1 MYDALAAL
9 LAAHVGHACLMMSF
23 GAQAISTSLYACSC
37 PDACTH
43 YAAATLQ
50 VEDQD
55 SEFIL
60 HKEFF
65 YLKMQN
71 AVGDRIV
78 DHSVTFT
85 VPITEPLP
93 PQYFIRVVSDR
104 WLGSE
109 AVVPVTFK
117 SLVLP
122 EKFHPPTE
130 RLDLQPLPITALR
143 RKPFEGLYPDF
154 SHFNPI
160 QTQVRLSAPSISAAA
175 QGCCGARKSSHCASP
190 NLYVRRWQ
198 TS

>member
-1 MYDALAAL
+1 M
-9 LAAHVGHACLMMSF
+9 
-23 GAQAISTSLYACSC
+23 
-37 PDACTH
+37 
-43 YAAATLQ
+43 
-50 VEDQD
+50 EDQD

-78 DHSVTFT
+78 DHTVSFT

-109 AVVPVTFK
+109 ASVPVTFQ

-130 RLDLQPLPITALR
+130 RLDLQPLPVSVLRNKAWEALYTF
-143 RKPFEGLYPDF
+143 K
-154 SHFNPI
+154 HFNPI
-160 QTQVRLSAPSISAAA
+160 QTQVRAA
-175 QGCCGARKSSHCASP
+175 RFKMVLRS
-190 NLYVRRWQ
+190 VI
-198 TS
+198 